1 MIQAL
6 AAPKYCQHVKL
17 LPLDLERDQEA
28 LRAMAERLGDQV
40 RVWPYHHNGD
50 WVDDW
55 IAALDKGTRDGRL
68 VLFAAFAPDGEFA
81 GITGYISPD
90 ERSRNVEIG
99 MTMYGAAYQGTKV
112 NPAAKLLLLE
122 AAFGTGCAR
131 VQLNVDD
138 RNTRSKAAVLK
149 LGAKQ
154 DGLLREHRLVAS
166 GHMRSTAVFSILARE
181 WPSVREHLEA
191 RLV

>member
-6 AAPKYCQHVKL
+6 AAPKHCQHVKL

-50 WVDDW
+50 WVADW
-55 IAALDKGTRDGRL
+55 IVALEKGMRDGRFI
-68 VLFAAFAPDGEFA
+68 LFAAFAPDGAFA

-90 ERSRNVEIG
+90 ERSRNVEVG
-99 MTMYGAAYQGTKV
+99 MTMYGAAYQGTKL
-112 NPAAKLLLLE
+112 NPAAKLVLLE
-122 AAFGTGCAR
+122 AAFDAGLAR

-138 RNTRSKAAVLK
+138 RNERSKAAVLK

-154 DGLLREHRLVAS
+154 EGLLREHRLLAD
-166 GHMRSTAVFSILARE
+166 GHMRSTAVFSILAIE
-181 WPSVREHLEA
+181 WPKVRVHLEA
-191 RLV
+191 RLG